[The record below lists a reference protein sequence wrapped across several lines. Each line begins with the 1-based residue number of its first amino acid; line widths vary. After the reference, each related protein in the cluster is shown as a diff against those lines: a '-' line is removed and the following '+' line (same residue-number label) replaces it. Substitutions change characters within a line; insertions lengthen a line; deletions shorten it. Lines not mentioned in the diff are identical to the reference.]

1 MKNDK
6 ERCLEQLNDKD
17 PYKRSQ
23 AVFCLAKHCKEREIF
38 SALLPLT
45 FDSEQFVRRDAL
57 ISLGISQ
64 DSRAYFFLA
73 YYFSFAEENF
83 PKEECLELQKSIL
96 FSFRANKDPRAL
108 ELIQRAEGSKELGS
122 LAESILNVY
131 TQHPKLKFHYSYI
144 EKEEDRKNAEAFQG
158 KVITSQVDLQS
169 LDSILE
175 EDFQWGKEHFERPQS
190 YVVTLQGDFLLG
202 GRLPEHVQVAS
213 GQDVLAAGEA
223 YMEKNTEGLWRIRE
237 LNNRSLGYYPHAG
250 SFIHVKHA
258 LSQTDIAFPPEFTG
272 IYPKEGWLDSDLLCV
287 YRSVL
292 FQKKN

>member
-1 MKNDK
+1 MTPYQREHMKNDK

-122 LAESILNVY
+122 LAEKIFN
-131 TQHPKLKFHYSYI
+131 
-144 EKEEDRKNAEAFQG
+144 G
-158 KVITSQVDLQS
+158 
-169 LDSILE
+169 
-175 EDFQWGKEHFERPQS
+175 
-190 YVVTLQGDFLLG
+190 
-202 GRLPEHVQVAS
+202 
-213 GQDVLAAGEA
+213 
-223 YMEKNTEGLWRIRE
+223 EKNILKD
-237 LNNRSLGYYPHAG
+237 LKAM
-250 SFIHVKHA
+250 
-258 LSQTDIAFPPEFTG
+258 
-272 IYPKEGWLDSDLLCV
+272 WLL
-287 YRSVL
+287 YRVISY
-292 FQKKN
+292 

>member
-108 ELIQRAEGSKELGS
+108 ELIQ
-122 LAESILNVY
+122 
-131 TQHPKLKFHYSYI
+131 
-144 EKEEDRKNAEAFQG
+144 KEEDRKNAEAFQG